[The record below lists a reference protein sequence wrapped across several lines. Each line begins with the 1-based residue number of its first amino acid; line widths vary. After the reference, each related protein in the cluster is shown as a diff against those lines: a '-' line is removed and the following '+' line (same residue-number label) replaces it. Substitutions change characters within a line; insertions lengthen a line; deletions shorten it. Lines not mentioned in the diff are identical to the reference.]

1 MSIRLCLFGRL
12 RTPFERRFSPL
23 AQVKRLYFSA
33 YFVCRSARNADG
45 DARSG
50 SCKVSVGLTC
60 AVSLVPLYLVSY
72 SLLLALYVDILD
84 FLFCNYYYVVMY
96 GIHLWVCG
104 GQKTT
109 LTSVLSFHFSLCL
122 RDQTQVIKLSQ
133 HVAEKTNESSDH
145 TFLCF

>member
-1 MSIRLCLFGRL
+1 MSIRSCLFGRL

-23 AQVKRLYFSA
+23 AQLKRLSFSA

-45 DARSG
+45 DAISG
-50 SCKVSVGLTC
+50 PCKVSIGLTC
-60 AVSLVPLYLVSY
+60 AVSLVPTELSY

-104 GQKTT
+104 GQRTT
-109 LTSVLSFHFSLCL
+109 LTYVLSFHFSLCL

-133 HVAEKTNESSDH
+133 HVAEKINESSDH